1 MEGSCLIL
9 LGSQEVGAGS
19 PARARAGPAPSTGPW
34 LTSTGLLLLGA
45 AFLLKGET
53 SDLYFIFVTRGLLCF
68 SFLPFSSLEWF

>member
-1 MEGSCLIL
+1 M
-9 LGSQEVGAGS
+9 LGVLPEQEQAQRPPLAPGS
-19 PARARAGPAPSTGPW
+19 PALAFCW
-34 LTSTGLLLLGA
+34 WGA